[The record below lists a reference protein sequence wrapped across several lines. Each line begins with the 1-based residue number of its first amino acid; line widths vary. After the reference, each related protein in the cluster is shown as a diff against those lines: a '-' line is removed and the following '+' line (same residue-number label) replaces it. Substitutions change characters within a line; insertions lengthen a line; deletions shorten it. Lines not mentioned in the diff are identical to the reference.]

1 MTDPRT
7 APFDAVRLTDVAQDT
22 TSSGNPGGGAF
33 HLVRRHFDVQAFGV
47 NGATADAGEIVI
59 SEHDERDDTD
69 YGTEGHEELFAVLNG
84 HAIFTIDGTDLD
96 APAGT
101 LVFVRDPA
109 LKRSAARHRGGHPGP
124 RRRRASGCPVHRVAL
139 GAGDRLKPTVGYQA
153 GGD

>member
-7 APFDAVRLTDVAQDT
+7 APFAAVRLADVAQDT

-109 LKRSAARHRGGHPGP
+109 LNRSARATADGTEILAVGGRPGAAFAVS
-124 RRRRASGCPVHRVAL
+124 RWEQEIG
-139 GAGDRLKPTVGYQA
+139 
-153 GGD
+153 